1 MAGEK
6 KYSTAYLAATVAII
20 LWGFSFVWTN
30 SLLLNDIPVFTYLF
44 IRLAIAGSLLLV
56 LSKSIG
62 KLQKVSTKDLL
73 WMGLMAFCEPF
84 IYFLGETY
92 GMLATGSATIAAVII
107 ATIPVFCLVVE
118 KVIWG
123 VPFNIYKVV
132 GILLTLPGIIMVVFQ
147 DGAISVEHAYGI
159 ALLFMA
165 VCASIGY
172 SMVVKRLTDK
182 YNTITITTYQFVF
195 GALFFLPFFL
205 LYGTEGVTA
214 ELFKWENLLPLLS
227 LATLCS
233 CLCFGLW
240 IYSIGN
246 LGITRTNIFSAL
258 IPAISAIGAFALGQ
272 ENLSGLRI
280 AGIAIVIAGVILAQK
295 EKKE

>member
-147 DGAISVEHAYGI
+147 DGAISVEHAYGL

>member
-1 MAGEK
+1 MKGNNKNSA
-6 KYSTAYLAATVAII
+6 AYLAATIAII

-30 SLLLNDIPVFTYLF
+30 NLLINEVPVFTYLF
-44 IRLAIAGSLLLV
+44 IRLAIAGILLLIV
-56 LSKSIG
+56 SKTIG
-62 KLQKVSTKDLL
+62 KLQKVSNKDMV
-73 WMGLMAFCEPF
+73 WMALMAFCEPF

-118 KVIWG
+118 RVIWG
-123 VPFNIYKVV
+123 VPFNIYKVS
-132 GILLTLPGIIMVVFQ
+132 GILLTLPVIIMVVFQ

-172 SMVVKRLTDK
+172 SMVVKKLTDK

-195 GALFFLPFFL
+195 GAIFFLPFFL

-214 ELFKWENLLPLLS
+214 ELFKWDNLLPLLS
-227 LATLCS
+227 LAILCS

-258 IPAISAIGAFALGQ
+258 IPAISAMGAFALGQ
-272 ENLSGLRI
+272 EQLSGLRI
-280 AGIAIVIAGVILAQK
+280 AGIAIVIAGVILAQR
-295 EKKE
+295 EK